1 MKAFVTG
8 GTGFIGSHLTDRL
21 LTNNDYSEI
30 RCLVRNREK
39 WLAGKPITRISGDLM
54 DTEALKKGL
63 KGVDTLFH
71 NAAIL
76 KAPDAETFQK
86 ANVDAT
92 LHLMHLAADAGVRH
106 VAILSSLA
114 AAGPSEGTPITESDP
129 SRPMSMYGHSKLKME
144 KAIQRMAPEDMSISM
159 IRPPVVYGP
168 REDQILTWFKMVNR
182 GFCPIVGDGEQPRLS
197 VVHVNDLVDGILLS
211 VKNNLPGVE
220 TFFMSGPEVVNWNR
234 MRESACKILK
244 RHPFTFYI
252 RPTWVRRIAKVVE
265 KGASLA
271 GIYPVL
277 NEEKAN
283 EMILE
288 WTCSHKKAVEKLGY
302 HPKISLDKGFE
313 ETLQWYKS
321 NNWL

>member
-21 LTNNDYSEI
+21 LEDGDYSEI

-39 WLAGKPITRISGDLM
+39 WLAEKPITRISGDLM
-54 DTEALKKGL
+54 DTETLKNGL
-63 KGVDTLFH
+63 NGVDTLFH

-76 KAPDAETFQK
+76 KAPDTETFRK

-92 LHLMHLAADAGVRH
+92 IHLMRLAVEAGVSR

-114 AAGPSEGTPITESDP
+114 AAGPSDGAPITESDP
-129 SRPMSMYGHSKLKME
+129 CRPMSMYGHSKLEME
-144 KAIQRMAPEDMSISM
+144 KAVRSMVPNGMSVSM

-168 REDQILTWFKMVNR
+168 REEQILTWFKLVNR
-182 GFCPIVGDGEQPRLS
+182 GFCPIVGDGEHPRLS
-197 VVHVNDLVDGILLS
+197 LVHVDDLVDGIILS
-211 VKNNLPGVE
+211 VKNSLPGVE
-220 TFFMSGPEVVNWNR
+220 PYFMSGPEVVNWNR

-252 RPTWVRRIAKVVE
+252 RPAWVRRIAKVIE
-265 KGASLA
+265 KSASFV

-288 WTCSHKKAVEKLGY
+288 WTCNHKKAVKTLGY

-313 ETLQWYKS
+313 ETLLWYKS